1 MAIDVTV
8 TEQCDRCKRKE
19 QVVISS
25 DKVAEFEAKAAEAA
39 ARRGTVDQF
48 VRDNQDKL
56 PDLVVIFKGKVT
68 MLSNVCDAYC
78 AKTVINGLDVL
89 FREYKERK
97 PREKKTPEEKAAA
110 KAAKEQK
117 AAAATAAKNAPKDA
131 LKDDKKPKGGKA
143 A

>member
-39 ARRGTVDQF
+39 GRRSTVEDF
-48 VRDNQDKL
+48 VREHKDAL

-68 MLSNVCDAYC
+68 MLSNVCNAYC
-78 AKTVINGLDVL
+78 AKTVANGMEVL

-97 PREKKTPEEKAAA
+97 QREKKTPEEKAAA
-110 KAAKEQK
+110 KAEKEQQK
-117 AAAATAAKNAPKDA
+117 AAAAAKDAPKDE
-131 LKDDKKPKGGKA
+131 KKTKGGKA

>member
-19 QVVISS
+19 QIVVSS
-25 DKVAEFEAKAAEAA
+25 DKVVEFEARGVEAA
-39 ARRGTVDQF
+39 ARRDNVNAF
-48 VRDNQDKL
+48 VQANKGKL

-78 AKTVINGLDVL
+78 AKTVTNGMDVL

-97 PREKKTPEEKAAA
+97 PREKKTPEERAAA
-110 KAAKEQK
+110 KAAREEAKAAKAAEQAAAQK
-117 AAAATAAKNAPKDA
+117 AAIGKGG
-131 LKDDKKPKGGKA
+131 KGGKA